1 MADLQVVFLRD
12 MIRVSN
18 VRPDLTKPFPALRI
32 VGTDMDE
39 AVSVLINGLE
49 SPQYLP
55 ISRTE
60 LIAEI
65 PGGVDVVASVAVLT
79 NTLLSTAR
87 SVVLIRLN
95 QQASK
100 VSGIVRLV
108 QRFITM
114 LLTSP
119 GTDLYQPTMGG
130 GLQSLIARTFSRK
143 DTQSLQSIAVQAVR
157 KTVSDLVAVQST
169 SDFLSP
175 DERISSAQVTGV
187 TFDARTTTLAIQASL
202 DSESGRTALANLF
215 L

>member
-12 MIRVSN
+12 MIRISS
-18 VRPDLTKPFPALRI
+18 VRPDLTKPFPALRV

-39 AVSVLINGLE
+39 AVSVLINGVE

-65 PGGVDVVASVAVLT
+65 PSNIDVVASVAVLT

-87 SVVLIRLN
+87 SVVVIRLN
-95 QQASK
+95 SQSSK

-119 GTDLYQPTMGG
+119 GTDLYRPSMGG
-130 GLQSLIARTFSRK
+130 GLQSLIARTFSRR
-143 DTQSLQSIAVQAVR
+143 DSQALQSIATQAVR
-157 KTVSDLVAVQST
+157 KTVTDLIEIQST
-169 SDFLSP
+169 SDFLAP
-175 DERISSAQVTGV
+175 DERIASAQVTGV
-187 TFDARTTTLAIQASL
+187 TFDARTTTLAIQAAL
-202 DSESGRTALANLF
+202 DSEAGRSALANLF